1 MNYPKNNNEQYKT
14 TCCATEKYKFY
25 HKVSWVLL
33 TLIHEAEIL
42 HFTDFLSFHH
52 FHPDQYDHIAEES
65 SKGASY
71 AGETPSLKQ
80 SHSLNVNLSLNVL

>member
-25 HKVSWVLL
+25 HKVSWFFL
-33 TLIHEAEIL
+33 TLHEAEIL